1 MWFRGGFGR
10 RNSGAS
16 SPFFGL
22 ILGSELGCQLADGLA
37 VNDSVCA
44 LLVELAG
51 DVDGQLRRAGEG
63 QCVEVGLDICRGDFV
78 VWVHG
83 GWDVLVV
90 GFYFKTETK
99 SE

>member
-1 MWFRGGFGR
+1 
-10 RNSGAS
+10 
-16 SPFFGL
+16 
-22 ILGSELGCQLADGLA
+22 
-37 VNDSVCA
+37 
-44 LLVELAG
+44 
-51 DVDGQLRRAGEG
+51 LRRTGEG
-63 QCVEVGLDICRGDFV
+63 QCVEGGLDICRGDFV